1 MAIIPQ
7 SFYETY
13 LTSAVSAAATTIPV
27 ATCPATGVTTGFITI
42 GTEII
47 KFEGN
52 SNPGG
57 AGNLTSCTRGLALSG
72 TTETTAGLG
81 VAHAAGVSV
90 KIADVHYYMNNA
102 AAALAL
108 TTTGTITADDYAQ
121 FTATGIIQGRSYS
134 EARTDLGLV
143 IGTNVLAEQ
152 SIGITNDYLLEVDGS
167 PNDGE
172 VAVFTAAG
180 INGLTEAEFKTAYNM
195 EAGTDFAAIN
205 QTFYVGTTQIAIN
218 RASAALTLAGL
229 TLTTPDIGTP
239 SGGTLTSCTGLPAA
253 GVVNT
258 AATLTDTQTL
268 TNKRITPRVWTAA
281 SDATPDID
289 TDLYDAVTITALAAA
304 ITDVNMEQDSP
315 VPVNFQKIIFRI
327 KDNGTARAITWGD
340 DFEDAGVAL
349 PTTTVISKLLTVGFI
364 FNTVTNNW
372 GCVAVANET

>member
-13 LTSAVSAAATTIPV
+13 LTSSISAAASTIPV

-42 GTEII
+42 GSEII

-108 TTTGTITADDYAQ
+108 TTTGTPVANDYTQ
-121 FTATGIIQGRSYS
+121 FTAAGIVQGRSYAEVKADLDLEIGTDVLAQQTIGIADNNLVEIDHAAVADNDYAKFTANGLEGRSYS
-134 EARTDLGLV
+134 EVLSD
-143 IGTNVLAEQ
+143 IGA
-152 SIGITNDYLLEVDGS
+152 
-167 PNDGE
+167 
-172 VAVFTAAG
+172 AATA
-180 INGLTEAEFKTAYNM
+180 
-195 EAGTDFAAIN
+195 
-205 QTFYVGTTQIAIN
+205 QTFYIGTTQVAIN
-218 RASAALTLAGL
+218 RASAALTLAGI
-229 TLTTPDIGTP
+229 TLTTPNIGTP
-239 SGGTLTSCTGLPAA
+239 SAGTLTSCTGLPAA

-268 TNKRITPRVWTAA
+268 TNKRITKRVTTTTD
-281 SDATPDID
+281 DATAVIDID
-289 TDLYDAVTITALAAA
+289 TCDEYELSAVANATEFTLTGTP
-304 ITDVNMEQDSP
+304 TDGQTLIV
-315 VPVNFQKIIFRI
+315 RI
-327 KDNGTARAITWGD
+327 KDAGASKALTWTGFTAI
-340 DFEDAGVAL
+340 GVTL
-349 PTTTVISKLLTVGFI
+349 PAATTISKWHYIGCKYNSAASAWHAIAVG
-364 FNTVTNNW
+364 VQ
-372 GCVAVANET
+372 A